1 MSQLKFILRKFSAA
15 STNDEVA
22 ISVAEKMVRYKED
35 DLVECIEEVCFQ
47 ESIVEIHFEAKLN
60 LIPFRFRSSR
70 ASTGTQLD
78 FNVTFLF
85 TILLLHS
92 LSFRT

>member
-47 ESIVEIHFEAKLN
+47 EAIVEITLK
-60 LIPFRFRSSR
+60 
-70 ASTGTQLD
+70 Q
-78 FNVTFLF
+78 
-85 TILLLHS
+85 S
-92 LSFRT
+92 LT